1 MELREIGIDDV
12 YPDEKNP
19 RKDFGDIAAL
29 AESCMLNALNP
40 GEPVN
45 PIVVVEDGGIYRIVD
60 GERRYK
66 AMCKNKLA
74 RCHAVVCDDMDEA
87 NAMVAMVA
95 TDDKRPLTDV
105 ERSRGVQ
112 QMLLLG
118 VDPERVERAGRMP
131 KGAAAK
137 LRRARAAVDDAGD
150 DMTLD
155 RMLAI
160 AEFEEL
166 GDGAAV
172 EKLTSC
178 REEEWRDVAKA
189 ERQRMQRDERRAA
202 QLAVEIVENARVEAP
217 DALALERALHDWLCE
232 NVDYTNGEMTV
243 PDVPRFCGALGALL
257 DGEANCQGYS
267 DAFYLLAGLA
277 GFEVRHQNGT
287 DASGAAHT
295 WNVIRLNGKWYIVD
309 VTHDD
314 VESSNTWHY
323 KAFNAGLDLIDHTWP
338 EEGSIAEIE
347 AATDPSLNEYL
358 ANGRAFDS
366 LSALA
371 EAAILARQNGG
382 ARIYRVMLQGQ
393 TADWEAL
400 SDQILEAANARGIS
414 CSWQIYA
421 SAQAGN
427 TYYSVEWTEWE

>member
-1 MELREIGIDDV
+1 MTFVRTGIHSIV
-12 YPDEKNP
+12 
-19 RKDFGDIAAL
+19 RFARRAGIAAL
-29 AESCMLNALNP
+29 AA
-40 GEPVN
+40 
-45 PIVVVEDGGIYRIVD
+45 
-60 GERRYK
+60 
-66 AMCKNKLA
+66 
-74 RCHAVVCDDMDEA
+74 
-87 NAMVAMVA
+87 
-95 TDDKRPLTDV
+95 
-105 ERSRGVQ
+105 
-112 QMLLLG
+112 MLLMQTAPVPGHSL
-118 VDPERVERAGRMP
+118 PAI
-131 KGAAAK
+131 AAAESDK
-137 LRRARAAVDDAGD
+137 TRSSGGVEEAPAGD
-150 DMTLD
+150 RSIADKQAPRASIPTQAPEQPTAGEAGIPSFP
-155 RMLAI
+155 RLADAADYVWKSAEAGAEVIRLYVGDASADDEHVQI
-160 AEFEEL
+160 AL
-166 GDGAAV
+166 ALTGQYYVTVSADGSSGLLEITCVDYPGTRILRALRANDLSV
-172 EKLTSC
+172 LTG
-178 REEEWRDVAKA
+178 
-189 ERQRMQRDERRAA
+189 DERRAA
-202 QLAVEIVENARVEAP
+202 QLAVEIVENARAEAP

-347 AATDPSLNEYL
+347 AATDPSLDEYL

-382 ARIYRVMLQGQ
+382 TRIYRAMLQGQ

>member
-1 MELREIGIDDV
+1 MTFVRTGIHSIV
-12 YPDEKNP
+12 
-19 RKDFGDIAAL
+19 RFARRAGIAAL
-29 AESCMLNALNP
+29 AAMLLMQTAPVPGHSLPAIAAAESDKTRPAGGAEEAP
-40 GEPVN
+40 AGDRSIADKQAPRTSIPTQAPEQPTAGEA
-45 PIVVVEDGGIYRIVD
+45 GIPSFPR
-60 GERRYK
+60 
-66 AMCKNKLA
+66 L
-74 RCHAVVCDDMDEA
+74 A
-87 NAMVAMVA
+87 NAADYVWKSAEAGAEVIRLYVGDA
-95 TDDKRPLTDV
+95 SADDEHVQIALALTGQYYVTVSADG
-105 ERSRGVQ
+105 SSG
-112 QMLLLG
+112 LLEITC
-118 VDPERVERAGRMP
+118 VDYPGTRILRA
-131 KGAAAK
+131 
-137 LRRARAAVDDAGD
+137 LRANDLSA
-150 DMTLD
+150 
-155 RMLAI
+155 
-160 AEFEEL
+160 
-166 GDGAAV
+166 
-172 EKLTSC
+172 LTG
-178 REEEWRDVAKA
+178 
-189 ERQRMQRDERRAA
+189 DERRAA
-202 QLAVEIVENARVEAP
+202 QLAVEIVENARAEAP

-295 WNVIRLNGKWYIVD
+295 WNVIQLGGKWYIVD

-358 ANGRAFDS
+358 AGGRAFDS

-371 EAAILARQNGG
+371 EAALDDRQSSG
-382 ARIYRVMLQGQ
+382 ARIYRAMLQGQ

>member
-1 MELREIGIDDV
+1 MTFVRTGIHSIV
-12 YPDEKNP
+12 
-19 RKDFGDIAAL
+19 RFARRAGIAAL
-29 AESCMLNALNP
+29 AA
-40 GEPVN
+40 
-45 PIVVVEDGGIYRIVD
+45 
-60 GERRYK
+60 
-66 AMCKNKLA
+66 
-74 RCHAVVCDDMDEA
+74 
-87 NAMVAMVA
+87 
-95 TDDKRPLTDV
+95 
-105 ERSRGVQ
+105 
-112 QMLLLG
+112 MLLMQTAPVPGHSL
-118 VDPERVERAGRMP
+118 PAI
-131 KGAAAK
+131 AAAESDK
-137 LRRARAAVDDAGD
+137 TRPAGGAEKAPAGNRSIADKQAPRASIPTQAPEQPTAGEAGIPSFPRLADAADYVWKSADAGAEVIRLYVGDASAD
-150 DMTLD
+150 DEHVQIA
-155 RMLAI
+155 LALTGQYYVTVS
-160 AEFEEL
+160 A
-166 GDGAAV
+166 DGSSGLLEITCVDYPGTRILRALRANDLSA
-172 EKLTSC
+172 LTG
-178 REEEWRDVAKA
+178 
-189 ERQRMQRDERRAA
+189 DERRAA
-202 QLAVEIVENARVEAP
+202 QLAVEIVENARAEAS

-358 ANGRAFDS
+358 AGGRAFDS

-382 ARIYRVMLQGQ
+382 TRIYRAMLQGQ

-400 SDQILEAANARGIS
+400 SDQIFEAANARGIS

>member
-1 MELREIGIDDV
+1 MTFVRTGIHSIV
-12 YPDEKNP
+12 
-19 RKDFGDIAAL
+19 RFARRAGIAAL
-29 AESCMLNALNP
+29 AA
-40 GEPVN
+40 
-45 PIVVVEDGGIYRIVD
+45 
-60 GERRYK
+60 
-66 AMCKNKLA
+66 
-74 RCHAVVCDDMDEA
+74 
-87 NAMVAMVA
+87 
-95 TDDKRPLTDV
+95 
-105 ERSRGVQ
+105 
-112 QMLLLG
+112 MLLMQTAPVPGHSL
-118 VDPERVERAGRMP
+118 PAI
-131 KGAAAK
+131 AAAESDK
-137 LRRARAAVDDAGD
+137 TRSSGGAEKAPAGNRSIADKQAPAAGSAQAPRASIPTQAPEQPTAGEAGIPSFPRLADAADYVWKSAEAGAEVIRLYVGDASADDEHVQIALALTGQYYVTVSADGSSGLLEITCVDYPGTRILRALRANDLSA
-150 DMTLD
+150 
-155 RMLAI
+155 
-160 AEFEEL
+160 
-166 GDGAAV
+166 
-172 EKLTSC
+172 LTG
-178 REEEWRDVAKA
+178 
-189 ERQRMQRDERRAA
+189 DERRAA
-202 QLAVEIVENARVEAP
+202 QLAVEIVENARAEAP

-382 ARIYRVMLQGQ
+382 TRIYRAMLQGQ

-421 SAQAGN
+421 SSQAGN
-427 TYYSVEWTEWE
+427 TYYSVEWMEWE